1 MPLSVLK
8 VLEVLCSKIAIVAAL
23 LMALVIFVD
32 VVGRTVFDTPLGFS
46 YEVVSI
52 SLAIMFY
59 SGLYH
64 VHKTK
69 GHITIDLLDKFYVGT
84 FGKIIFWFVYLI
96 ECVFYTTLVITL
108 FMQVEESY
116 KFGDVFLFLGVMKW
130 KVLLAVSV
138 FALIAWVSLFVSA
151 PKRNSGF

>member
-32 VVGRTVFDTPLGFS
+32 VVGRTVFDAPLGFS

-69 GHITIDLLDKFYVGT
+69 GHITIDLLDKFYVGP
-84 FGKIIFWFVYLI
+84 LAR
-96 ECVFYTTLVITL
+96 L
-108 FMQVEESY
+108 F
-116 KFGDVFLFLGVMKW
+116 
-130 KVLLAVSV
+130 
-138 FALIAWVSLFVSA
+138 
-151 PKRNSGF
+151 SGLSI